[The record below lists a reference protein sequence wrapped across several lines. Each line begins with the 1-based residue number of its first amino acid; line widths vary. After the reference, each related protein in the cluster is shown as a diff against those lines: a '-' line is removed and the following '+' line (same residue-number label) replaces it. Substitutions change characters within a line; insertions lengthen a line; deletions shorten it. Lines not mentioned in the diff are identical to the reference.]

1 MNVQYKGRQTVNS
14 FGDKLVRPL
23 EPAAIISFTEEE
35 EDKVIAILE
44 KTGYNFDIFGEPGFL
59 WAEVTVDGKEDYKD
73 FMKEWKAGKEAYNLR
88 KAIQSR
94 SAASCSDTISTVR

>member
-14 FGDKLVRPL
+14 FGDKLARPL

-35 EDKVIAILE
+35 EDKV
-44 KTGYNFDIFGEPGFL
+44 KTGYDFDIFGEPGFL

-73 FMKEWKAGKEAYNLR
+73 FMKEWKAGKEAYNL
-88 KAIQSR
+88 
-94 SAASCSDTISTVR
+94 